1 MPARIAPLCLYVV
14 MPLDPLF
21 ADRLHFF
28 DEIAFP
34 EAIKAYEA
42 PLSEYVSPPITTE
55 EQVISGPNGE
65 IKARLYRP
73 ANTSATTDVL
83 PGLVWYHGGGFVM
96 GDYNMN
102 ESDVV
107 AREIAHRLGA
117 VVLGVDYRL
126 VTETVKFPA
135 PQLDG
140 IASLQWF
147 GRNTRELGV
156 DPNKIFV
163 GGISAGGCLAASVAV
178 MDRDMGDNY
187 LAGQLLNCPIAHKHM
202 PKYSDEL
209 QSKLDELPAGFG
221 LSKDFVD
228 QNNVFM
234 VENGDLS
241 DIEPYWFA
249 GEVEDL
255 HGLAPAQ
262 IINCEYDTLRASGE
276 LYGKQLAEAGN
287 KVEVLTQDSVPHAH
301 INRYP
306 ADCKQMVETLD
317 HMVRFMRETSK

>member
-1 MPARIAPLCLYVV
+1 

-21 ADRLHFF
+21 ADRLHYFN
-28 DEIAFP
+28 ELPFP
-34 EAIKAYEA
+34 DAIKAYEA
-42 PLSEYVSPPITTE
+42 ANSQYVSPPITTE
-55 EQVISGPNGE
+55 EVVITGPNGP

-83 PGLVWYHGGGFVM
+83 PGLVWFHGGGFVM

-147 GRNTRELGV
+147 ARNTRELGV
-156 DPNKIFV
+156 NPAKIFV

-187 LAGQLLNCPIAHKHM
+187 LAGQLLNCPIAHKEM
-202 PKYSDEL
+202 PQYSAEL
-209 QSKLDELPAGFG
+209 QSKLDEIPSGFG
-221 LSKDFVD
+221 LSREFVD
-228 QNNVFM
+228 TNNKFM
-234 VENGDLS
+234 VENGDLNEA
-241 DIEPYWFA
+241 EPYWFA

-255 HGLAPAQ
+255 SQLAPAQ
-262 IINCEYDTLRASGE
+262 IINCEYDTLRSSGE

-287 KVEVLTQDSVPHAH
+287 RVEVLTQSGVPHAH

-306 ADCKQMVETLD
+306 ADCKQMGETLD
-317 HMVRFMRETSK
+317 NMVRFMRETSK